1 MAKVLPIKR
10 HCAGKRENTKKG
22 KGKTMSRVDRTEKE
36 RRAAAVREYKKRH
49 ASELAKESKSEKKL
63 FLRTFCVFM
72 AIFIAV
78 LTPVFSLSSKIAK
91 INPFGD
97 DNVVLEEELP
107 VLVDPESPFFQAFT
121 ESKKINVLLM
131 GVNPPLTDTLMLVS
145 FDKKY
150 KKVDIISVP
159 RDTYYH
165 RDGYESAA
173 EGKINAAYK
182 GNPLNTAYAVSD
194 VLQGIPI
201 NYYAVVEYDDVEKIV
216 DAVGGVPMNIE
227 KDMNYEDPY
236 DTPPLSIHLKAG
248 EQVLNGK
255 DSVKFLRYRK
265 GYAEGD
271 LGRVKA
277 QQVWVKNA
285 IKQTL
290 SLGLGMVDIAKLACQ
305 ELDSDI
311 TIGAAVSI
319 ANAAVGMSSDNVTTY
334 TMPYTAQPEPPYYV
348 FPKTEEIEEMLTEIY
363 QIPVEETTDAAIEE

>member
-1 MAKVLPIKR
+1 
-10 HCAGKRENTKKG
+10 
-22 KGKTMSRVDRTEKE
+22 MSRVDREKK
-36 RRAAAVREYKKRH
+36 AAAVREYKKRH
-49 ASELAKESKSEKKL
+49 AQELAKESRNEKKV
-63 FLRTFCVFM
+63 FVKTFCIFL

-78 LTPVFSLSSKIAK
+78 LTPVCSLTNKIADF
-91 INPFGD
+91 NPFGD
-97 DNVVLEEELP
+97 DNVVLEDELP

-131 GVNPPLTDTLMLVS
+131 GVNPPLTDTIMLVC

-150 KKVDIISVP
+150 QKVDIISVP

-165 RDGYESAA
+165 RDGYEGAA

-216 DAVGGVPMNIE
+216 DAVGGVPMDIE

-236 DTPPLSIHLKAG
+236 DKPPLSIHIKAG
-248 EQVLNGK
+248 QQVLDGAT
-255 DSVKFLRYRK
+255 SVKFLRYRK

-277 QQVWVKNA
+277 QQVWVKSA

-290 SLGLGMVDIAKLACQ
+290 SLGLGMIDIAKLACQ

-311 TIGAAVSI
+311 TVGAAVSI
-319 ANAAVGMSSDNVTTY
+319 AKAAVGMSSENITTY
-334 TMPYTAQPEPPYYV
+334 TMPYTPQSTPPYYV
-348 FPKTEEIEEMLTEIY
+348 FPKTEEIEQMLTEIY
-363 QIPVEETTDAAIEE
+363 QIPVEETSDAAIEAE